1 MSCLRLKEKFLKT
14 RSSFV
19 PNNGIKR
26 NNVPKRPS
34 LKLKTKTSEHFFE
47 LFQKTINSCLEV
59 AILQYLLK
67 VQNLKSF
74 SCD

>member
-26 NNVPKRPS
+26 NNVPKRPP
-34 LKLKTKTSEHFFE
+34 LKLKTRHQSTFSSNFKRQLIPAYKWLFFN
-47 LFQKTINSCLEV
+47 I
-59 AILQYLLK
+59 
-67 VQNLKSF
+67 
-74 SCD
+74 